1 MENQGNR
8 KRIRDR
14 VEIAIIL
21 VLCAVTVVL
30 DFIALTPFRSEFYNR
45 MIGEILQQGIG
56 SVAVILLMLR
66 LRLKLFQK
74 PQKLLYMIPCLIIA
88 IDNFQFSAY
97 FNGKMELVRNGP
109 TDFITFAVYCLL
121 VGLFEECIF
130 RGVIFSVLAGY
141 FSKDRKGF
149 LLTYVISSLIFG
161 GAHLFNVLGGAGIG
175 PTLLQVGYTTL
186 TGGLF
191 AFALIKTKNILFA
204 GFVHAVYNFCGLLFD
219 VNGLGTGIVFDT
231 GTVITMTI
239 VSVVIGVFVLYSV
252 WKYPENERKELY
264 FRLSYQKTEENIGN
278 IA

>member
-1 MENQGNR
+1 MQNQENR
-8 KRIRDR
+8 KRIWDR
-14 VEIAIIL
+14 VEISIIL

-30 DFIALTPFRSEFYNR
+30 DFISLTPFRSEFYNR
-45 MIGEILQQGIG
+45 MLGKILQQGIG

-74 PQKLLYMIPCLIIA
+74 PQNLLYMIPCLIIA

-97 FNGKMELVRNGP
+97 FNGKMELVRNSP

-161 GAHLFNVLGGAGIG
+161 GAHLFNVLGGAGVG
-175 PTLLQVGYTTL
+175 PTILQVGYTTL

-191 AFALIKTKNILFA
+191 AFALIKTKNILCA
-204 GFVHAVYNFCGLLFD
+204 GFTHAVYNFFGLLFD
-219 VNGLGTGIVFDT
+219 VNGLGMGIVFDT
-231 GTVITMTI
+231 GTVITMAI
-239 VSVVIGVFVLYSV
+239 VSVFIGVFVLYSV

-264 FRLSYQKTEENIGN
+264 FRLGYQKMEENIDN